1 MRVRWQP
8 YCHVACKGSGRVEG
22 TGVDGEKGTM
32 EGFLLC
38 SGSLALLVGLI
49 ALVEG
54 NLYRFGLG
62 RRRKA

>member
-1 MRVRWQP
+1 
-8 YCHVACKGSGRVEG
+8 
-22 TGVDGEKGTM
+22 M